1 MMKGENMYQLTKEGE
16 KNVSEF
22 VEECRK
28 DIRRF
33 QNTIEH

>member
-1 MMKGENMYQLTKEGE
+1 MMKGENMYQQTKEGE
-16 KNVSEF
+16 KMSLNLLRNAV
-22 VEECRK
+22 K